1 LARRTKEEAERT
13 RAAVLD
19 AAVQVFLAQ
28 GVARATLEDVARAA
42 GVTRGAVYWHFRD
55 KLDLFMAIDARAR
68 LPAEE
73 LLAEMA
79 IYDGP
84 DPLGELARVLG
95 EGFATLEADAERR
108 RYLTVVL
115 VRCEYTEEMAPA
127 LDRQRRAD
135 AALRAEFQ
143 RTFESGAAARPG
155 GLAPPWRPG
164 TAALA
169 LHALLTGLINAWL
182 RGGPGDLGLATEGA
196 GAVRAFLV
204 SVGAASAAAEVDGA
218 R

>member
-1 LARRTKEEAERT
+1 MARRTKEEAERT

-55 KLDLFMAIDARAR
+55 KLDLFLAIDARAR

-73 LLAEMA
+73 LLAEVA
-79 IYDGP
+79 GHDGP
-84 DPLGELARVLG
+84 DPLGELARVLT
-95 EGFATLEADAERR
+95 ERLVALEADAERR

-135 AALRAEFQ
+135 AALRAELQ
-143 RTFESGAAARPG
+143 RIFESAAAARPG
-155 GLAPPWRPG
+155 GLAPAWRPG

-169 LHALLTGLINAWL
+169 LHALVTGLINAWL

-196 GAVRAFLV
+196 NAVRAFLV
-204 SVGAASAAAEVDGA
+204 CVGADGAAAEADGA

>member
-1 LARRTKEEAERT
+1 MARRTKEEAERT

-19 AAVQVFLAQ
+19 AAARVFLAQ
-28 GVARATLEDVARAA
+28 GVARATLGDVARAA
-42 GVTRGAVYWHFRD
+42 GVTRGAIYWHFRD
-55 KLDLFMAIDARAR
+55 KLDLFLAIDARAR

-79 IYDGP
+79 AYRGP
-84 DPLGELARVLG
+84 DPLGELARVLVG
-95 EGFATLEADAERR
+95 RLVALEADAERR
-108 RYLTVVL
+108 RTLTVVL

-143 RTFESGAAARPG
+143 RIFEGAAAMRPG
-155 GLAPPWRPG
+155 GLAPPWRPA

-169 LHALLTGLINAWL
+169 LHALVTGLVGAWL
-182 RGGPGDLGLATEGA
+182 RGPEDLGLATEGA
-196 GAVRAFLV
+196 DAVRAFLA
-204 SVGAASAAAEVDGA
+204 SVGAGTVPAEVGGS

>member
-1 LARRTKEEAERT
+1 MTAPLSKDLRRRLVRAVEAGSSAREAARRFEVSPS
-13 RAAVLD
+13 AAVKIVRRARETGGTAPSLRS
-19 AAVQVFLAQ
+19 VAQ
-28 GVARATLEDVARAA
+28 N
-42 GVTRGAVYWHFRD
+42 
-55 KLDLFMAIDARAR
+55 ARAR

-79 IYDGP
+79 SYDGP
-84 DPLGELARVLG
+84 DPLAELARVLG
-95 EGFATLEADAERR
+95 ERLAALEADAEHR

-127 LDRQRRAD
+127 LERQRRAE
-135 AALRAEFQ
+135 AALQAELQ
-143 RTFESGAAARPG
+143 CIFESVAAARPG
-155 GLAPPWRPG
+155 GFAPPWRPG
-164 TAALA
+164 TAPLA

-182 RGGPGDLGLATEGA
+182 RGGPGDLGLAMEGA

-204 SVGAASAAAEVDGA
+204 SVGPASAAAEVDGA